1 MSTQDNKALVR
12 RWVEEV
18 LNTRDVSDQSPA
30 YQLVAADFVGHFP
43 GQPPIEGLEAFR
55 QFGSLYFSA
64 FPDLQITP
72 EELIAEGDK
81 VTMRYGWRGTQQGEL
96 MGFPATGKQVRASGI
111 SILRIAN
118 GKIAEQWDSFD
129 NLGMLQQLGVVPAPG
144 QSS

>member
-129 NLGMLQQLGVVPAPG
+129 NLGLLQQLGVVPAPG